1 MPKQEQ
7 SAYRL
12 SRGAEAVS
20 RNNILA
26 SSAVTL
32 FVLNPFQK

>member
-7 SAYRL
+7 SGYSL

-26 SSAVTL
+26 SFATTL
-32 FVLNPFQK
+32 FFNPFQK